1 MIRVGDRV
9 YPWMRMD
16 KPGKVVNI
24 KEVATK
30 GWMLGG
36 VLQKTIT
43 ASVRHDTGE
52 VVDYPLQDLLK
63 TE

>member
-1 MIRVGDRV
+1 
-9 YPWMRMD
+9 MD

-43 ASVRHDTGE
+43 ASVKHDTGE
-52 VVDYPLQDLLK
+52 IVDYPLQDLLK